1 MITSKAKCIT
11 LDVVPEVTT
20 SILDHVSFFN
30 TENKTDC
37 CKVKAGKDNIGNL
50 QLELPEIGLFSIHS
64 LHFRKRNGTSI
75 LF

>member
-1 MITSKAKCIT
+1 MYNY

-37 CKVKAGKDNIGNL
+37 CKVKAGKDNIEGNL
-50 QLELPEIGLFSIHS
+50 QLELPGIGLFLPIHS
-64 LHFRKRNGTSI
+64 LHFKKRNGTSI